1 MPFRADSSGP
11 DDEDERTPPAEERV
25 ERFLIF
31 QAEVMGRHEERLLR
45 MAQLA
50 ATKAE
55 RENRLKARLGNLEK
69 RIETV
74 RGAEGVDGGALK
86 RLREDTERLRARRAQ
101 DDGGRTAERDG
112 RAAAMQYGAHQ
123 TDEGRRA
130 RFDVLQAEV
139 MARHRERVLRMAEFA
154 ARRAGRGR
162 ERIRAADTGTS
173 RGPQTTEA
181 NRKRAGA
188 KETRVAED
196 VQRRL
201 AEEEEQMRR
210 AAEEARAQAVEAE
223 RRAAEEARARAER
236 RWRAAEEARA
246 TKDGRTPS
254 QRLSDTLGLLAED
267 VGHKGRGRG
276 SSSAAPAET
285 GERAWKRIA
294 AETRRRH
301 AEEVELKRL
310 AEERSRERSRA
321 MEDHMRRLAKD
332 AARLAERKRLAE
344 QERQRLAE
352 ERRLA
357 EETERRC
364 IAEETARRRL
374 ARETRIAEETE
385 QRCIAEET
393 ARRRLAREKRVVEE
407 TARRRMN
414 EEKRLADEAVR
425 QQRAPEQSR
434 LQDEKL
440 LETLHKLGIEAK
452 RHFVFRKTTA
462 DNATLSKLGIPGI
475 EAIPLTQPIIKH
487 LLLMYHPD
495 RYRAGRII
503 YPRGF
508 TTENLKA
515 VSQFLT
521 ARLRNPDVVS

>member
-1 MPFRADSSGP
+1 MLFRADASGP
-11 DDEDERTPPAEERV
+11 DDEDERTSPADRGAEARAGLDGASPTAEERV
-25 ERFLIF
+25 ERFRLL
-31 QAEVMGRHEERLLR
+31 QTEVMARHEERLLR

-69 RIETV
+69 RIEAV

-86 RLREDTERLRARRAQ
+86 RLREEAERLRARRAQ

-112 RAAAMQYGAHQ
+112 RAAAVQHGAHQ
-123 TDEGRRA
+123 TDEERRA
-130 RFDVLQAEV
+130 QFYILQAEV
-139 MARHRERVLRMAEFA
+139 MTRHRERLLRMAELA
-154 ARRAGRGR
+154 AGKAERDGGRRRAAGTEAPRGA
-162 ERIRAADTGTS
+162 E
-173 RGPQTTEA
+173 TTEA

-188 KETRVAED
+188 EETRAAED

-223 RRAAEEARARAER
+223 RRAAEEAGARAER

-246 TKDGRTPS
+246 TKDGRTPG
-254 QRLSDTLGLLAED
+254 QRLLDTLGLLAED
-267 VGHKGRGRG
+267 VGRKGRGRG
-276 SSSAAPAET
+276 SPRAAPAET
-285 GERAWKRIA
+285 GERAWKRVT

-301 AEEVELKRL
+301 AEGVELKRL
-310 AEERSRERSRA
+310 AEKRSRERSRA
-321 MEDHMRRLAKD
+321 MEDHMRRLAED
-332 AARLAERKRLAE
+332 AALKR
-344 QERQRLAE
+344 QAE
-352 ERRLA
+352 ERRQHLA
-357 EETERRC
+357 EEK
-364 IAEETARRRL
+364 
-374 ARETRIAEETE
+374 RIAEES
-385 QRCIAEET
+385 
-393 ARRRLAREKRVVEE
+393 ARKRQAD
-407 TARRRMN
+407 TI
-414 EEKRLADEAVR
+414 ADEAVR
-425 QQRAPEQSR
+425 KQRAPEQSK

-440 LETLHKLGIEAK
+440 LETLNKLGKEAK
-452 RHFVFRKTTA
+452 RHVILRKTTS
-462 DNATLSKLGIPGI
+462 DNATLSKLGIRGI
-475 EAIPLTQPIIKH
+475 EGIPLTQPIIKH

-508 TTENLKA
+508 TAENVKA